1 MPQVP
6 DSKDATKKDPTSSAA
21 GSASPANGAEP
32 SELAGLPV
40 ETPESAVLRLED
52 ELAQLRDQHLRLAA
66 EYDNY
71 RRRAQRDRAEL
82 SDRAQAEVIG
92 KLIDGLDDIE
102 RILAGDPTTMSSTVL
117 HDAIQL
123 VDKKLWKELERA
135 GLESIDPVGTPFNPA
150 LHEAISA
157 VPAASPEQ
165 ANLVAATFQP
175 GYRFKGILIRPA
187 RVQVYGEPN

>member
-1 MPQVP
+1 MKR
-6 DSKDATKKDPTSSAA
+6 DRAASASGGSAA
-21 GSASPANGAEP
+21 PGNQVEP
-32 SELAGLPV
+32 VELTALPV
-40 ETPESAVLRLED
+40 ESPESAVLRLED
-52 ELAQLRDQHLRLAA
+52 QLAQLRDQHLRLAA

-71 RRRAQRDRAEL
+71 RRRTQRDRVEL
-82 SDRAQAEVIG
+82 GDRAQAEVIG

-102 RILAGDPTTMSSTVL
+102 RILAGDPTTVSSTLL

-123 VDKKLWKELERA
+123 VDKKLWKELEGA
-135 GLESIDPVGTPFNPA
+135 GLETIEPVGTPFNPA

-157 VPAASPEQ
+157 VPAPSPER

-187 RVQVYGEPN
+187 RVQVYGEPS